1 MLWVFF
7 WAEMRRIRSPGDGY
21 SHSQTWVLFGGGGGG
36 GELICQGGR
45 RGGRGDRVWK
55 GGREEASSPNKREK
69 EKPLQHFKM
78 KIECGSSS
86 SFFRPVTPV
95 FLHFGKRG
103 ILRWRQKEEAF
114 SSLCSRTRVKQLV
127 IVLPRSNGSRFLPKL
142 FWLKKRGARKRRL

>member
-1 MLWVFF
+1 MSRWKK
-7 WAEMRRIRSPGDGY
+7 RRA
-21 SHSQTWVLFGGGGGG
+21 GGSSV
-36 GELICQGGR
+36 E
-45 RGGRGDRVWK
+45 

-103 ILRWRQKEEAF
+103 ILR
-114 SSLCSRTRVKQLV
+114 
-127 IVLPRSNGSRFLPKL
+127 
-142 FWLKKRGARKRRL
+142 